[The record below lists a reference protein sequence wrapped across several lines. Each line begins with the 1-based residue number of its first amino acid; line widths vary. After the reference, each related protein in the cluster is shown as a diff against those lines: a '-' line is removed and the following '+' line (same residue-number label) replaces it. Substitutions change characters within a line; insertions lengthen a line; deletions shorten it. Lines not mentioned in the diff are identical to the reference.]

1 MTGKKLLFI
10 VQIPEFFISH
20 RLSLALL
27 AQQKGYEI
35 HVATTYS
42 ENFQK
47 IKSYG
52 FVCHKIYLKRGSIN
66 IFNDLITFISIY
78 KVLKDLK
85 PDVLHLLTAKCNI
98 YGGLASRIISI
109 PKVVHAITGLGYIF
123 VDTSNIYKNIL
134 RTTVL
139 FLYKISIKSNSIV
152 IYQNKENLEL
162 FVDKGIIDRRQARL
176 IFGSGVNTDTYFYSE
191 ELITDNPIV
200 LFPSRLL
207 KEKGVETFV
216 EASKILK
223 ARMKVRMYIAG
234 GIDSVNPSSISKY
247 QIDNWVDHG
256 LVEWDG
262 HIDDM
267 PKLLSQSS
275 IICLPTY
282 YPEGIPKA
290 LIEAA
295 SSGRAIITTDMPGCN
310 EIVQNN
316 DNGILISIKSSD
328 QLARAIIKLIND
340 APLRNKYGKNG
351 RKLVLEKFSSEIVD
365 NATLEVYA
373 D

>member
-123 VDTSNIYKNIL
+123 VDTKKIYKKIL
-134 RTTVL
+134 RKTVL
-139 FLYKISIKSNSIV
+139 FLYKISIKSKSV
-152 IYQNKENLEL
+152 IIFQNKENLEL

-191 ELITDNPIV
+191 ELMTDNPIV

-207 KEKGVETFV
+207 KEKGVEIFV

-223 ARMKVRMYIAG
+223 ARVNVRMYIAG
-234 GIDSVNPSSISKY
+234 ELDSENPSSISKY
-247 QIDNWVDHG
+247 QIDKWVEHG

-262 HIDDM
+262 HIEDM

-316 DNGILISIKSSD
+316 NNGILIPIKSAKH
-328 QLARAIIKLIND
+328 LADAIIKLLD
-340 APLRNKYGKNG
+340 DEKLRGKYGKSG

-365 NATLEVYA
+365 NATLKVYS